1 MIILR
6 ANSFSGFLV
15 SFIIILGLLAI
26 PFSVGAKPVYLSLP
40 ALDNLDSLK
49 GMERYADK
57 VDIFLEKDTTP
68 DGLEDEGA
76 LQEELAPDEEG
87 DFEEDDPFG
96 SDEDDI
102 SDLDDDTFEPMNR
115 AVYSFNDTLMDYF
128 FSPLAKGYRAIM
140 PEEGRIAVRNV
151 FHNISAP
158 ARLVSSIVQLDAGK
172 SGRVL
177 SRFLINSTFGL
188 GGMLDV
194 AGQEFEIDK
203 VDEDFGQAL
212 AVRGVPSGPYL
223 VLPIF
228 GPSTTRHAFGR
239 VIDSLLNPITYFG
252 AGFLVN
258 AGVSAAEQV
267 NTFSFFIDEFES
279 LEESSI
285 DPYES
290 MRHFYLKNRER
301 LIAE

>member
-1 MIILR
+1 
-6 ANSFSGFLV
+6 
-15 SFIIILGLLAI
+15 
-26 PFSVGAKPVYLSLP
+26 
-40 ALDNLDSLK
+40 
-49 GMERYADK
+49 
-57 VDIFLEKDTTP
+57 
-68 DGLEDEGA
+68 
-76 LQEELAPDEEG
+76 
-87 DFEEDDPFG
+87 
-96 SDEDDI
+96 
-102 SDLDDDTFEPMNR
+102 MNR

-212 AVRGVPSGPYL
+212 AVRGVPAGPYL

-279 LEESSI
+279 LEEGSI

-301 LIAE
+301 QIAE

>member
-1 MIILR
+1 LNIIR
-6 ANSFSGFLV
+6 ANSCSRFLI
-15 SFIIILGLLAI
+15 SFIVLGLLAI
-26 PFSVGAKPVYLSLP
+26 PFSVGAKPVYLSP
-40 ALDNLDSLK
+40 PTLDKTNSLE
-49 GMERYADK
+49 GMEMHADK

-68 DGLEDEGA
+68 DNLEDEGA
-76 LQEELAPDEEG
+76 LQEELPPDEEG
-87 DFEEDDPFG
+87 DFDEDDPFG
-96 SDEDDI
+96 SDEEDI
-102 SDLDDDTFEPMNR
+102 SDLEDDTFEPMNR

-151 FHNISAP
+151 FENISAP
-158 ARLVSSIVQLDAGK
+158 VRLVSSIVQLDAGK

-177 SRFLINSTFGL
+177 SRFLINTTFGL

-194 AGQEFEIDK
+194 AGQEFQIDK

-212 AVRGVPSGPYL
+212 AVRGVPAGPYL

-239 VIDSLLNPITYFG
+239 VIDSLLNPVTYLG
-252 AGFLVN
+252 AGLIVN
-258 AGVSAAEQV
+258 AGVTASEQV
-267 NTFSFFIDEFES
+267 NTFSFYIDDIES
-279 LEESSI
+279 LKEGSI

-301 LIAE
+301 QIAE

>member
-1 MIILR
+1 LNITSSNYKLLITLI
-6 ANSFSGFLV
+6 V
-15 SFIIILGLLAI
+15 IGLLAVS
-26 PFSVGAKPVYLSLP
+26 FSVEAKPIPLSTP
-40 ALDNLDSLK
+40 TLDIPSSLK

-68 DGLEDEGA
+68 EGLEDEGE
-76 LQEELAPDEEG
+76 QEEELIPEEES

-96 SDEDDI
+96 SDEEDI

-115 AVYSFNDTLMDYF
+115 AIFGFNDSLMDYF

-177 SRFLINSTFGL
+177 GRFLINSTFGL

-194 AGQEFEIDK
+194 AGQEFQIDK

-212 AVRGVPSGPYL
+212 AVRGVPAGPYL
-223 VLPIF
+223 VLPVF

-239 VIDSLLNPITYFG
+239 VVDSLLNPATYFG
-252 AGFLVN
+252 AGLLLN
-258 AGVSAAEQV
+258 AGVTAAEQV
-267 NTFSFFIDEFES
+267 NTFSFYIDEIEA
-279 LEESSI
+279 LEEGSI

-290 MRHFYLKNRER
+290 TRHFYLKNRER
-301 LIAE
+301 QIAE

>member
-1 MIILR
+1 MNLMRPGSSSKFFIAFLII
-6 ANSFSGFLV
+6 GFLA
-15 SFIIILGLLAI
+15 L
-26 PFSVGAKPVYLSLP
+26 PFSAGANPVPLSASTP
-40 ALDNLDSLK
+40 DNAFSLK

-68 DGLEDEGA
+68 DKLEDEGA
-76 LQEELAPDEEG
+76 GEEAVPEEES
-87 DFEEDDPFG
+87 DFDEDDPFG
-96 SDEDDI
+96 SEEEDI
-102 SDLDDDTFEPMNR
+102 TDLDDDTFEPMNR
-115 AVYSFNDTLMDYF
+115 AVFDFNDTMMDYLL
-128 FSPLAKGYRAIM
+128 SPIAKGYRWIM

-172 SGRVL
+172 SGRVI

-212 AVRGVPSGPYL
+212 AVRGVPAGPYL
-223 VLPIF
+223 VLPVF

-239 VIDSLLNPITYFG
+239 VIDSLLNPISYFG
-252 AGFLVN
+252 AGLLIN
-258 AGVSAAEQV
+258 AGATAAEQV
-267 NTFSFFIDEFES
+267 NTFSFFIEDLEA
-279 LEESSI
+279 LEEGSI

-301 LIAE
+301 QIAE

>member
-1 MIILR
+1 MNFMRAGSSSKFFITFLII
-6 ANSFSGFLV
+6 GFLA
-15 SFIIILGLLAI
+15 L
-26 PFSVGAKPVYLSLP
+26 PFSVGAKPVPLSAP
-40 ALDNLDSLK
+40 TPGNAFSLK

-68 DGLEDEGA
+68 ENLEDEGEGAAEEA
-76 LQEELAPDEEG
+76 LPDEES
-87 DFEEDDPFG
+87 DFDEDDPFG
-96 SDEDDI
+96 SDEEDI
-102 SDLDDDTFEPMNR
+102 TDLDDDTFEPMNR
-115 AVYSFNDTLMDYF
+115 AFFEFNDTMMDYF
-128 FSPLAKGYRAIM
+128 LTPIAKGYRWIM

-172 SGRVL
+172 SGRVIG
-177 SRFLINSTFGL
+177 RFLINTTFGL

-194 AGQEFEIDK
+194 AGQEFHIDR

-212 AVRGVPSGPYL
+212 AVRGVPAGPYL
-223 VLPIF
+223 VLPVF

-239 VIDSLLNPITYFG
+239 VVDSLLNPISYFG
-252 AGFLVN
+252 AGLLIN
-258 AGVSAAEQV
+258 AGATAAEQV
-267 NTFSFFIDEFES
+267 NTFSFFIEDIEA
-279 LEESSI
+279 LEEGSI

-301 LIAE
+301 QIAE